1 MSIIFKQEV
10 IMLLLIIVGIL
21 CFKGGIITANGR
33 KDMSSLVLSVVNPI
47 VILLAYQKEF
57 EMRLLRGLV
66 TSLVLSAIAFAVAI
80 LVSSLLIRRKD
91 GRETDIERFSAIYS
105 NCGFMGI
112 PLVNALFGSEGVFY
126 LTAFLTVF
134 NLLIWT
140 HGIIQISGVRSIK
153 SVKKALLSPSIIAIA
168 VGMILF
174 LARISLPDIMYQSLD
189 YVAMMNTP
197 LAMLVAGATIAETNV
212 FNAFKNIRIY
222 WVTLIK
228 LAIIPLILLA
238 IFRFISVDD
247 TVKLT
252 VITAMSAPTATMG
265 TLFCLRYDK
274 NSKYASEIFAVT
286 TLISTATL
294 PLVIWLAEVW

>member
-1 MSIIFKQEV
+1 
-10 IMLLLIIVGIL
+10 
-21 CFKGGIITANGR
+21 
-33 KDMSSLVLSVVNPI
+33 
-47 VILLAYQKEF
+47 
-57 EMRLLRGLV
+57 
-66 TSLVLSAIAFAVAI
+66 
-80 LVSSLLIRRKD
+80 
-91 GRETDIERFSAIYS
+91 IYS

-140 HGIIQISGVRSIK
+140 HGIIQISGVRSLN
-153 SVKKALLSPSIIAIA
+153 SLKKALLSPSIISIAI
-168 VGMILF
+168 GMIFF
-174 LARISLPDIMYQSLD
+174 LARISLPNIVYQSLD

-212 FNAFKNIRIY
+212 LNAFKNIRIY
-222 WVTLIK
+222 WITLIK

-238 IFRFISVDD
+238 IFRFISVED

-252 VITAMSAPTATMG
+252 VITAMSAPTATMC

-294 PLVIWLAEVW
+294 PLVIWLAEL

>member
-1 MSIIFKQEV
+1 MSVIFKQEI

-21 CFKGGIITANGR
+21 CFKIGIITPNGR
-33 KDMSSLVLSVVNPI
+33 KDISSLVLSVVNPI

-57 EMRLLRGLV
+57 EIRLLRGLV
-66 TSLVLSAIAFAVAI
+66 ASLMLSILSFGVAI
-80 LVSSLLIRRKD
+80 LISTLLIGRKD
-91 GRETDIERFSAIYS
+91 GHETDIERFSAIYS

-112 PLVNALFGSEGVFY
+112 PLVNALFGTEGVFY

-140 HGIIQISGVRSIK
+140 HGIIQISGVRSLN
-153 SVKKALLSPSIIAIA
+153 SLKKALLSPSIISIAI
-168 VGMILF
+168 GMIFF
-174 LARISLPDIMYQSLD
+174 LARISLPNIVYQSLD

-212 FNAFKNIRIY
+212 LNAFKNIRIY
-222 WVTLIK
+222 WITLIK
-228 LAIIPLILLA
+228 LAIVPMVLLV
-238 IFRFISVDD
+238 IFKFIFVDD
-247 TVKLT
+247 IVKLT
-252 VITAMSAPTATMG
+252 VVTAMSAPTATMC

-294 PLVIWLAEVW
+294 PLVIWLAEL

>member
-1 MSIIFKQEV
+1 MSVIFKQEI

-21 CFKGGIITANGR
+21 CFKIGIITPNGR
-33 KDMSSLVLSVVNPI
+33 KDISSLVLSVINPI

-57 EMRLLRGLV
+57 EIRLLRGLV
-66 TSLVLSAIAFAVAI
+66 ASLMLSIISFGVAI
-80 LVSSLLIRRKD
+80 LISTLLIKRKD
-91 GRETDIERFSAIYS
+91 GHETDIERFSVIYS

-140 HGIIQISGVRSIK
+140 HGIIQISGVRSLN
-153 SVKKALLSPSIIAIA
+153 SLKKALLSPSIISIAI
-168 VGMILF
+168 GMIFF
-174 LARISLPDIMYQSLD
+174 LARISLPNIVYQSLD

-212 FNAFKNIRIY
+212 LNAFKNIRIY
-222 WVTLIK
+222 WITLIK

-252 VITAMSAPTATMG
+252 VITAMSAPTATMC
-265 TLFCLRYDK
+265 TLFACVMIRTQ
-274 NSKYASEIFAVT
+274 SMRQKY
-286 TLISTATL
+286 LQ
-294 PLVIWLAEVW
+294 

>member
-21 CFKGGIITANGR
+21 CFKGGIITASGR

-80 LVSSLLIRRKD
+80 LVSNLLIRQKD

-126 LTAFLTVF
+126 LTAFLTMF
-134 NLLIWT
+134 KD
-140 HGIIQISGVRSIK
+140 RK
-153 SVKKALLSPSIIAIA
+153 SV
-168 VGMILF
+168 V
-174 LARISLPDIMYQSLD
+174 
-189 YVAMMNTP
+189 
-197 LAMLVAGATIAETNV
+197 
-212 FNAFKNIRIY
+212 
-222 WVTLIK
+222 
-228 LAIIPLILLA
+228 
-238 IFRFISVDD
+238 
-247 TVKLT
+247 
-252 VITAMSAPTATMG
+252 
-265 TLFCLRYDK
+265 
-274 NSKYASEIFAVT
+274 
-286 TLISTATL
+286 
-294 PLVIWLAEVW
+294 

>member
-1 MSIIFKQEV
+1 MSVIFKQEI
-10 IMLLLIIVGIL
+10 IMLLLIIVGMI
-21 CFKGGIITANGR
+21 CFRTKIITTEGR
-33 KDMSSLVLSVVNPI
+33 KNMSSLVLTVVNPI

-57 EMRLLRGLV
+57 EIRLLKGLV
-66 TSLVLSAIAFAVAI
+66 ASLVLSIISFGIAI
-80 LVSSLLIRRKD
+80 LISNLLIRRKE

-126 LTAFLTVF
+126 LTAFLTIF

-140 HGIIQISGVRSIK
+140 HGVIQISGVRNLNSL
-153 SVKKALLSPSIIAIA
+153 KKVVLSPAIIAIA
-168 VGMILF
+168 IGMVLF
-174 LARISLPDIMYQSLD
+174 LARISLPDIIYQSLD

-197 LAMLVAGATIAETNV
+197 LAMLVAGATIAETNI
-212 FNAFKNIRIY
+212 FSAFRDIRIY
-222 WVTLIK
+222 WITVVK
-228 LAIIPLILLA
+228 LVIIPLALLA
-238 IFRFISVDD
+238 VFGLISVDE

-252 VITAMSAPTATMG
+252 VITAMSAPTATMC
-265 TLFCLRYDK
+265 TLFCLYYDK

-294 PLVIWLAEVW
+294 PLIIWLA

>member
-1 MSIIFKQEV
+1 MSVIFKQEI
-10 IMLLLIIVGIL
+10 IMLLLIIVGMI
-21 CFKGGIITANGR
+21 CFRTKIITTEGR
-33 KDMSSLVLSVVNPI
+33 KNMSSLVLTVVNPI

-57 EMRLLRGLV
+57 EIRLLKGLV
-66 TSLVLSAIAFAVAI
+66 ASLVLSIISFGIAI
-80 LVSSLLIRRKD
+80 LISNLLIRRKE

-126 LTAFLTVF
+126 LTAFLTIF

-140 HGIIQISGVRSIK
+140 HGVIQISGVRNLNSL
-153 SVKKALLSPSIIAIA
+153 KKAVLSPAIIAIA
-168 VGMILF
+168 IGMVLF
-174 LARISLPDIMYQSLD
+174 LARISLPDIIYQSLD

-197 LAMLVAGATIAETNV
+197 LAMLVAGATIAETNI
-212 FNAFKNIRIY
+212 FSAFRDIRIY
-222 WVTLIK
+222 WITVVK
-228 LAIIPLILLA
+228 LAIIPLALLA
-238 IFRFISVDD
+238 VFGLISVDE

-252 VITAMSAPTATMG
+252 VITAMSAPTATMC
-265 TLFCLRYDK
+265 TLFCLYYDK

-294 PLVIWLAEVW
+294 PLIIWLA

>member
-1 MSIIFKQEV
+1 MSVIFKQEI

-21 CFKGGIITANGR
+21 CFKIGIITPNGR
-33 KDMSSLVLSVVNPI
+33 KDISSLVLSVVNPI

-57 EMRLLRGLV
+57 EMRLLKGLIA
-66 TSLVLSAIAFAVAI
+66 SLVLSAIAFAVAI
-80 LVSSLLIRRKD
+80 VVSNLLIRRKD
-91 GRETDIERFSAIYS
+91 GCETDIERFSAIYS

-140 HGIIQISGVRSIK
+140 HGIIQISGVRSLN
-153 SVKKALLSPSIIAIA
+153 SLKKALLSPSIISIAI
-168 VGMILF
+168 GMIFF
-174 LARISLPDIMYQSLD
+174 LARISLPNIVYQSLD

-212 FNAFKNIRIY
+212 LNAFKNIRIY
-222 WVTLIK
+222 WITLIK

-238 IFRFISVDD
+238 IFRFISVED

-252 VITAMSAPTATMG
+252 VITAMSAPTATMC

-294 PLVIWLAEVW
+294 PLVIWLAEL

>member
-21 CFKGGIITANGR
+21 CFKVGIITASGR

-80 LVSSLLIRRKD
+80 LVSNLLIRRKD

-126 LTAFLTVF
+126 LTAFLTMF

-238 IFRFISVDD
+238 IFRLISVDD

>member
-1 MSIIFKQEV
+1 MSVIFKQEI

-21 CFKGGIITANGR
+21 CFKIGIITPNGR
-33 KDMSSLVLSVVNPI
+33 KDISSLVLSVVNPI

-57 EMRLLRGLV
+57 EIRLLRGLV
-66 TSLVLSAIAFAVAI
+66 ASLLLSIISFGVAI
-80 LVSSLLIRRKD
+80 LISTLLIGRKD
-91 GRETDIERFSAIYS
+91 GHETDIERFSAIYS

-112 PLVNALFGSEGVFY
+112 PLVNALFGTEGVFY

-140 HGIIQISGVRSIK
+140 HGIIQISGVRSLN
-153 SVKKALLSPSIIAIA
+153 SLKKALLSPSIISIAI
-168 VGMILF
+168 GMIFF
-174 LARISLPDIMYQSLD
+174 LARISLPNIVYQSLD

-212 FNAFKNIRIY
+212 LNAFKNIRIY
-222 WVTLIK
+222 WITLIK
-228 LAIIPLILLA
+228 LAIVPMVLLV
-238 IFRFISVDD
+238 IFKFIFVDD
-247 TVKLT
+247 IVKLT
-252 VITAMSAPTATMG
+252 VVTAMSAPTATMC

-294 PLVIWLAEVW
+294 PLVIWLAEL

>member
-21 CFKGGIITANGR
+21 CFKGGIITTNGR

-66 TSLVLSAIAFAVAI
+66 ASLVLSAIAFAVAI
-80 LVSSLLIRRKD
+80 LVSNLLIRRKD

-126 LTAFLTVF
+126 LTAFLTMF

-168 VGMILF
+168 VGMMLF

-228 LAIIPLILLA
+228 LAIIPLVLLA

-252 VITAMSAPTATMG
+252 VITAMSAPTATMC

-294 PLVIWLAEVW
+294 PFVIWLAEV

>member
-21 CFKGGIITANGR
+21 CFKVGIITASGR

-238 IFRFISVDD
+238 IFRLISVDD

>member
-21 CFKGGIITANGR
+21 CFKGGIITASGR

-66 TSLVLSAIAFAVAI
+66 NSLALSAIAFAVAI
-80 LVSSLLIRRKD
+80 LVSNLLIRRKD

-126 LTAFLTVF
+126 LTAFLTMF

-238 IFRFISVDD
+238 IFRLISVDD

>member
-1 MSIIFKQEV
+1 MSVIFKQEI

-21 CFKGGIITANGR
+21 CFKIGIITPNGR
-33 KDMSSLVLSVVNPI
+33 KDISSLVLSVVNPI

-57 EMRLLRGLV
+57 EIRLLRGLV
-66 TSLVLSAIAFAVAI
+66 ASLLLSIISFGVAI
-80 LVSSLLIRRKD
+80 LISTLLIGRKD
-91 GRETDIERFSAIYS
+91 GHETDIERFSAIYS

-112 PLVNALFGSEGVFY
+112 PLVNALFGTEGVFY

-140 HGIIQISGVRSIK
+140 HGIIQISGVRSLN
-153 SVKKALLSPSIIAIA
+153 SLKKALLSPSIISIAI
-168 VGMILF
+168 GMIFF
-174 LARISLPDIMYQSLD
+174 LARISLPNIVYQSLD

-212 FNAFKNIRIY
+212 LNAFKNIRIY
-222 WVTLIK
+222 WITLIK

-252 VITAMSAPTATMG
+252 VITAMSAPTATMC

-294 PLVIWLAEVW
+294 PLVIWLAEL